1 MPTYLSTPTANY
13 ALGRNTTLTLTFLAP
28 VGSASYTSVTM
39 EICISQGQVSM
50 DTDTIEIASNC
61 QSGWKVKLPGLISG
75 TVTGTGYVASSNV
88 TSTGNAL
95 SLRTDPINL
104 LQFLGQPAAVTI
116 SAETNIVVSNTLDN
130 DFPFDLAP
138 PSANPINGFF
148 KSSNV
153 SISPDDAVKM
163 DFTIEL
169 SGAQNLIGF
178 VALSQAVTTA

>member
-28 VGSASYTSVTM
+28 VGSVSYTSVTM

-116 SAETNIVVSNTLDN
+116 SAETTSRLIWLRHWQTLSTV
-130 DFPFDLAP
+130 F
-138 PSANPINGFF
+138 
-148 KSSNV
+148 
-153 SISPDDAVKM
+153 
-163 DFTIEL
+163 L
-169 SGAQNLIGF
+169 SRPMFRFLLTMQSKWILQ
-178 VALSQAVTTA
+178 LS